1 MAEAAYLAVAR
12 FHKPHGLK
20 GEALLWALTNEP
32 DQVIVAGRVLTP
44 LDDEGQPAGAGM
56 TVERARRYHREW
68 LVKFEGV
75 ADREA
80 LQGWSKQAILGVA
93 RTELTPPRDDQMYVH
108 EIPGTPVVVGGQV
121 IGAARELIASPSGAL
136 LAVEV
141 GGRELLV
148 PFRKPIVKRVDR
160 EARVIELD
168 PPPGLLD
175 L

>member
-1 MAEAAYLAVAR
+1 
-12 FHKPHGLK
+12 
-20 GEALLWALTNEP
+20 
-32 DQVIVAGRVLTP
+32 
-44 LDDEGQPAGAGM
+44 
-56 TVERARRYHREW
+56 
-68 LVKFEGV
+68 
-75 ADREA
+75 
-80 LQGWSKQAILGVA
+80 
-93 RTELTPPRDDQMYVH
+93 MYVH